1 MFIFILLG
9 FVFVLDIL
17 GIVLFEK
24 GLDIKDVRLALDEL
38 KKNPILAP
46 SWVKLS
52 IKNWDLNFKV
62 LFKNQKLIKE
72 KIETF

>member
-1 MFIFILLG
+1 VFIFILLG

-46 SWVKLS
+46 S
-52 IKNWDLNFKV
+52 
-62 LFKNQKLIKE
+62 
-72 KIETF
+72 